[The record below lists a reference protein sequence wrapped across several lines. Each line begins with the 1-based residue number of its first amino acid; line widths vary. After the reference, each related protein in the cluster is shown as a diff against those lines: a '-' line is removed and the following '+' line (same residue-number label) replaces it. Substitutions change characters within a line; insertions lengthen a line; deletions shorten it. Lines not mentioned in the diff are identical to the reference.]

1 MNAAGERFV
10 AGVELA
16 RRFPEAKLVYTGGT
30 AGLLGNPD
38 PGAPSRM
45 VDAFWRDMGVP
56 KAQVLLEGKS
66 RTTAENA
73 LFTKDLLQPQPGQQF
88 VLVTSAW
95 HMPRAM
101 QTFAAAGWTG
111 LTAWPVD
118 FRSVPRM
125 RAGWRLDEH
134 LVEADLALKEY
145 LGQFAYWLAGKA

>member
-1 MNAAGERFV
+1 MLDANVLLMVLVGDDGRRVELHAV
-10 AGVELA
+10 QVELA
-16 RRFPEAKLVYTGGT
+16 VRVFESFGIPRGRVILE
-30 AGLLGNPD
+30 D
-38 PGAPSRM
+38 RSRNT
-45 VDAFWRDMGVP
+45 
-56 KAQVLLEGKS
+56 L
-66 RTTAENA
+66 ENA
-73 LFTKDLLQPQPGQQF
+73 LFTRDMLQPQPGQQF

-118 FRSVPRM
+118 YRSLPRTF